1 MTMVVGVDVT
11 VVDRITAVLQRN
23 PRFAD
28 RIYTPAEQ
36 RISARKPERWASRW
50 AAKEAVRKLCSSS
63 GEAMPAYRDIEV
75 VRRRGGPPRV
85 HIRGEETPIAL
96 SLTHDGGLAI
106 AVAVSLGAPRG
117 AALPAAPDGLVLAA
131 RPEDGHKGT
140 FGRVV
145 VVAGSKGFTGAPRLA
160 AMGAARGGAGLVE
173 VCIPESIHAI
183 VAAGC
188 LEVMPTP
195 LADAGTGTL
204 HPDAL
209 VVLRERLRGA
219 DALVIGP
226 GLGRDPHTAAAL
238 LALLVALPCPAV
250 VDADALNIVATS
262 SFDWRACGQP
272 IVVTPHPAEMGRLA
286 GIGTEAVQA
295 DRNGTA
301 ERYAREHGVVVVL
314 KGADTVVAAPDQ
326 PIHADTHRVVALATG
341 GTGDVLA
348 GLIGSMLAQGLSAR
362 DAAVAGVSV
371 HAQAGLMVQ
380 ARRGRAGALASDV
393 IDTLPAAQELL
404 RQAVEAAIARR

>member
-11 VVDRITAVLQRN
+11 VVDRIASLLERN
-23 PRFAD
+23 PRFAQ
-28 RIYTPAEQ
+28 RIYTEGER
-36 RISARKPERWASRW
+36 RISAGKPERWASRW
-50 AAKEAVRKLCSSS
+50 AAKEAVRKLCSSQ
-63 GEAMPAYRDIEV
+63 GDAMPAYRDIEV
-75 VRRRGGPPRV
+75 VRSRGGPPRV

-106 AVAVSLGAPRG
+106 AVAISRG
-117 AALPAAPDGLVLAA
+117 AGRRHALPAHPDDLVLAD

-145 VVAGSKGFTGAPRLA
+145 VIAGSKAFTGAPRLA

-173 VCIPESIHAI
+173 VCVPDAIHAI

-188 LEVMPTP
+188 LEIMPTSLP
-195 LADAGTGTL
+195 DLGTGTL
-204 HPDAL
+204 HPSAIPT
-209 VVLRERLRGA
+209 VRERLRGA

-226 GLGRDPHTAAAL
+226 GLGRSPDTVSAL
-238 LALLVALPCPAV
+238 LELLVGLPCPAV
-250 VDADALNIVATS
+250 VDADALNIVAGS
-262 SFDWRACGQP
+262 EFDWKLCEQTN
-272 IVVTPHPAEMGRLA
+272 VVTPHPAEMGRLA
-286 GIGTEAVQA
+286 GIDTAAVQA
-295 DRNGTA
+295 DRIAIA
-301 ERYAREHGVVVVL
+301 ERYAEQHGVVVAL
-314 KGADTVVAAPDQ
+314 KGAETVVAASGHPTH
-326 PIHADTHRVVALATG
+326 IDTHRVVALATG

-348 GLIGSMLAQGLSAR
+348 GLIGSMLAQGLAPR
-362 DAAVAGVSV
+362 EAAVAGVTI

-404 RQAVEAAIARR
+404 RQALEGATARR

>member
-1 MTMVVGVDVT
+1 MTLVVGVDVT
-11 VVDRITAVLQRN
+11 VVDRIAAVLRRH
-23 PRFAD
+23 PRFAE
-28 RIYTPAEQ
+28 RIYTPAER

-50 AAKEAVRKLCSSS
+50 AAKEAVRKVCSSR

-85 HIRGEETPIAL
+85 HIRGEETNIAL

-106 AVAVSLGAPRG
+106 AVAASMTLDVPAR
-117 AALPAAPDGLVLAA
+117 LPAPPEGVVLAA
-131 RPEDGHKGT
+131 RPDDGHKGT

-145 VVAGSKGFTGAPRLA
+145 VIAGSMGFTGAPRLA

-173 VCIPESIHAI
+173 VCIPEAIHSI

-204 HPDAL
+204 RPEAL
-209 VVLRERLRGA
+209 PALRERMRGA

-226 GLGRDPHTAAAL
+226 GLGRSPETATAL
-238 LALLVALPCPAV
+238 LDLLADLPCPAV
-250 VDADALNIVATS
+250 VDADALNIAAVS
-262 SFDWRACGQP
+262 GFDWRGHGHP
-272 IVVTPHPAEMGRLA
+272 VVVTPHPAEMGRLA
-286 GIGTEAVQA
+286 GIDTSAVQA
-295 DRNGTA
+295 DRIGVA
-301 ERYAREHGVVVVL
+301 ERFAQAHGVTVVL
-314 KGADTVVAAPDQ
+314 KGAETVVAATGHPTHVD
-326 PIHADTHRVVALATG
+326 HHRVVALATG

-348 GLIGSMLAQGLSAR
+348 GLIGAMLAQGLPAR
-362 DAAVAGVSV
+362 DAAVAGVAV

-380 ARRGRAGALASDV
+380 ERRGRAGALASDL

-404 RQAVEAAIARR
+404 RRTIEAANSRR

>member
-11 VVDRITAVLQRN
+11 VVDRIAAALARH
-23 PRFAD
+23 PRFAQ
-28 RIYTPAEQ
+28 RIYTDSEQ
-36 RISARKPERWASRW
+36 RYAAAKPERWASRW
-50 AAKEAVRKLCSSS
+50 AAKEAVKKLYGSI
-63 GEAMPAYRDIEV
+63 GERMPAYKDIEV
-75 VRRRGGPPRV
+75 VRRRGGAPQV
-85 HIRGEETPIAL
+85 HVRGEPTDIAL

-106 AVAVSLGAPRG
+106 AVAVDRGPRRRT
-117 AALPAAPDGLVLAA
+117 LPAPPDGLVLAD

-140 FGRVV
+140 FGRVLV
-145 VVAGSKGFTGAPRLA
+145 IAGSKAFTGAPRLA

-173 VCIPESIHAI
+173 VGIPEAIHAI

-195 LADAGTGTL
+195 LPDAGTGTL
-204 HPDAL
+204 HLDA
-209 VVLRERLRGA
+209 VPTVRERLRGA
-219 DALVIGP
+219 DALVVGP
-226 GLGRDPHTAAAL
+226 GLGQSPDTVRAL
-238 LALLVALPCPAV
+238 LEILVGLPCPAV
-250 VDADALNIVATS
+250 VDADALNIIAAS
-262 SFDWRACGQP
+262 GFDWRSTGQT

-286 GIGTEAVQA
+286 DMATEAVQA
-295 DRNGTA
+295 DRLGTA

-314 KGADTVVAAPDQ
+314 KGADTVVAASSFP
-326 PIHADTHRVVALATG
+326 THVDRHRIVALATG

-348 GLIGSMLAQGLSAR
+348 GLIGSMLAQGLGPR
-362 DAAVAGVSV
+362 DAAVAGVSI

-404 RQAVEAAIARR
+404 RAALEAATARR

>member
-1 MTMVVGVDVT
+1 MTLVVGVDVT
-11 VVDRITAVLQRN
+11 VVDRIAAVLRRH
-23 PRFAD
+23 PRFAE
-28 RIYTPAEQ
+28 RIYTPAER

-50 AAKEAVRKLCSSS
+50 AAKEAVRKVCSSR

-85 HIRGEETPIAL
+85 HIRGEETNIAL

-106 AVAVSLGAPRG
+106 AVAASMTLDV
-117 AALPAAPDGLVLAA
+117 PARQPARPEGVVLAD

-145 VVAGSKGFTGAPRLA
+145 VIAGSMGFTGAPRLA

-173 VCIPESIHAI
+173 VCIPEAIHSI

-204 HPDAL
+204 RPEAL
-209 VVLRERLRGA
+209 PALRERMRGA

-226 GLGRDPHTAAAL
+226 GLGRSPETATAL
-238 LALLVALPCPAV
+238 LDLLADLPCPAV
-250 VDADALNIVATS
+250 VDADALNIAAAS
-262 SFDWRACGQP
+262 GFDWRGHGHP
-272 IVVTPHPAEMGRLA
+272 VVVTPHPAEMGRLA
-286 GIGTEAVQA
+286 GIDTSAVQA
-295 DRNGTA
+295 DRIGVA
-301 ERYAREHGVVVVL
+301 ERFAQAHGVTVVL
-314 KGADTVVAAPDQ
+314 KGAETVVAATGHPTHVD
-326 PIHADTHRVVALATG
+326 HHRVVALATG

-348 GLIGSMLAQGLSAR
+348 GLIGAMLAQGLPAR
-362 DAAVAGVSV
+362 DAAVAGVAV

-380 ARRGRAGALASDV
+380 ERRGRAGALASDL

-404 RQAVEAAIARR
+404 RRTIEAANSRR

>member
-1 MTMVVGVDVT
+1 MTLVVGVDVT
-11 VVDRITAVLQRN
+11 VVDRIAAVLQRN
-23 PRFAD
+23 PRFAE
-28 RIYTPAEQ
+28 RIYTPAER

-85 HIRGEETPIAL
+85 HIRGEETAIAL

-106 AVAVSLGAPRG
+106 AVAVSSTPDGHAR
-117 AALPAAPDGLVLAA
+117 LPAPPEGVVLAD
-131 RPEDGHKGT
+131 RPDDGHKGT

-145 VVAGSKGFTGAPRLA
+145 VIAGSMGFTGAPRLA

-173 VCIPESIHAI
+173 LCIPEAIHPI

-195 LADAGTGTL
+195 LADSGTGTL
-204 HPDAL
+204 RPEAL
-209 VVLRERLRGA
+209 PALRERMRGA

-226 GLGRDPHTAAAL
+226 GLGRSPETATAL
-238 LALLVALPCPAV
+238 LDLLVDLPCPAV
-250 VDADALNIVATS
+250 VDADALNIAAAS
-262 SFDWRACGQP
+262 GFDWRRSGQP
-272 IVVTPHPAEMGRLA
+272 VVVTPHPAEMGRLA
-286 GIGTEAVQA
+286 DLDTGAVQA
-295 DRNGTA
+295 DRIGVA
-301 ERYAREHGVVVVL
+301 ERFAAAHAVTVVL
-314 KGADTVVAAPDQ
+314 KGAETVVAAAGHPTHVDR
-326 PIHADTHRVVALATG
+326 HRVVALATG

-348 GLIGSMLAQGLSAR
+348 GLIGAMLAQGLPPR
-362 DAAVAGVSV
+362 DAAVAGVAV

-380 ARRGRAGALASDV
+380 ERRGRAGALASDL

-404 RQAVEAAIARR
+404 RQAIEAANSRR

>member
-1 MTMVVGVDVT
+1 MTLVVGVDVT
-11 VVDRITAVLQRN
+11 VVDRIAAVLQRN
-23 PRFAD
+23 PRFAE
-28 RIYTPAEQ
+28 RIYTAAER

-63 GEAMPAYRDIEV
+63 GQAMPAYRDIEV

-106 AVAVSLGAPRG
+106 AVAVSTTLDDHAK
-117 AALPAAPDGLVLAA
+117 LPAPPEGVVLAD

-145 VVAGSKGFTGAPRLA
+145 VIAGSMGFTGAPRLA

-173 VCIPESIHAI
+173 VCVPQAIHAI

-195 LADAGTGTL
+195 LADGGTGTL
-204 HPDAL
+204 RAEAL
-209 VVLRERLRGA
+209 PVLRERMRGA

-226 GLGRDPHTAAAL
+226 GLGRSPETATAL
-238 LALLVALPCPAV
+238 LELLVDLPCPAV
-250 VDADALNIVATS
+250 VDADALNIAAAS
-262 SFDWRACGQP
+262 GFNWRGCGQP
-272 IVVTPHPAEMGRLA
+272 VVVTPHPAEMGRLA
-286 GIGTEAVQA
+286 GIDTGAVQA
-295 DRNGTA
+295 DRIGVA
-301 ERYAREHGVVVVL
+301 ERFAQAHAVTVVL
-314 KGADTVVAAPDQ
+314 KGADTVVAAIGHPTHVDN
-326 PIHADTHRVVALATG
+326 HRVVALATG

-348 GLIGSMLAQGLSAR
+348 GLIGAMLAQGLPAR
-362 DAAVAGVSV
+362 DAATAGVAV

-380 ARRGRAGALASDV
+380 ARRGRAGALASDL

-404 RQAVEAAIARR
+404 RQAIEAATARR